1 MYDQV
6 YTPIWCAWFIVGMA
20 IVEYFFTDDFLKPKD
35 AVFNISKFKEEVV
48 ELYKVS
54 IG

>member
-1 MYDQV
+1 M
-6 YTPIWCAWFIVGMA
+6 G
-20 IVEYFFTDDFLKPKD
+20 IVEYLFTEDSLKPKD
-35 AVFNISKFKEEVV
+35 AVFNISKFKEEVA